1 MRTQEEIFNDI
12 KRLAI
17 RVDTLK
23 GFVQNDIQR
32 MLDDGTITREELNRA
47 AEQCYDAFDEVMDE
61 LRVNQLDACNLIDS
75 FIFKE

>member
-17 RVDTLK
+17 RVDILK

-32 MLDDGTITREELNRA
+32 MLDDGTITQEELKRA
-47 AEQCYDAFDEVMDE
+47 AEQCYDDFDEVMED
-61 LRVNQLDACNLIDS
+61 LRVNQLDACYIIES
-75 FIFKE
+75 FIKE